1 MKYKKLVNELN
12 NHLVLAGKEEHKHQK
27 ILKSYLKCIK
37 TEEQDIRTKLENE
50 NDETSRRKLNKKLDL
65 VKEAYGMLDS

>member
-12 NHLVLAGKEEHKHQK
+12 DNLALAGKERHKHQK
-27 ILKSYLKCIK
+27 VLKSYLKCIK

-50 NDETSRRKLNKKLDL
+50 NDETSRRKLNNKLDL
-65 VKEAYGMLDS
+65 VKEAYGILDS

>member
-50 NDETSRRKLNKKLDL
+50 KRRN
-65 VKEAYGMLDS
+65 ES

>member
-12 NHLVLAGKEEHKHQK
+12 NHLALAGKEEHKHQK
-27 ILKSYLKCIK
+27 ILKSYLECIK
-37 TEEQDIRTKLENE
+37 TEEQDIQTKLENE
-50 NDETSRRKLNKKLDL
+50 NDETSRRKLNKKLDV

>member
-12 NHLVLAGKEEHKHQK
+12 HHLVLAGKEKLKHQK
-27 ILKSYLKCIK
+27 ILKSYLQRFR
-37 TEEQDIRTKLENE
+37 TEEQDIRSKLENE
-50 NDETSRRKLNKKLDL
+50 NDETSRRKLNEKLNL